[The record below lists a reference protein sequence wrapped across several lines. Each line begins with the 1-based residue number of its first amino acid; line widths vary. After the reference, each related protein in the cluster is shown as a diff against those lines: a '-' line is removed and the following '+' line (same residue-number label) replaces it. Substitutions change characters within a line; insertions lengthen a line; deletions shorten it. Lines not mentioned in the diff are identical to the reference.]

1 MKARMILQGK
11 RSAITLCMCLG
22 FATPVAAATQPT
34 ATQPP
39 LGVLIVPADEIP
51 QTPANPIARPVP
63 ENRPLGILLGP
74 GAPPKP
80 TATAVPDN
88 PFPLRKPLAQPSP
101 PLAPVPQST
110 SVRPLGLL
118 LDPLPQFERPPL
130 DATLPIAPSRP
141 SVPKTGTS
149 APPVYA
155 PPAGATTERP
165 LGTLFGITAVLLAQP
180 YGEFATVVSFAL
192 GLGVGFLFVR
202 MVTTRVFPRQSFEP
216 RLSARVPP
224 KPIEANSAVIA
235 RQ

>member
-88 PFPLRKPLAQPSP
+88 PFPLRKPRAQPSP

-165 LGTLFGITAVLLAQP
+165 LGTLFGITLFPLRHRQLFRIRPHHNLYLPLRAP
-180 YGEFATVVSFAL
+180 IRFPL
-192 GLGVGFLFVR
+192 GQL
-202 MVTTRVFPRQSFEP
+202 P
-216 RLSARVPP
+216 RLRREAR
-224 KPIEANSAVIA
+224 IRANRWYIS
-235 RQ
+235 